1 MKLFLA
7 ALTIWSLPMF
17 GMSCGS
23 ANVQNTAPAKPVSTS
38 KPAGETV
45 TLTNDHPIASFV
57 VKPDV
62 LKNSPSILEV
72 AVIKVVNPAAKAV
85 TILVHL
91 SPANDKGEL
100 SNARI
105 NVGNFSLYPVD
116 RPGKFMLDAADAL
129 RTAAETRMPPDAK
142 GWRLVF
148 ELERQ
153 AEQTSAPLEVTIAS
167 PNWKSDKG

>member
-7 ALTIWSLPMF
+7 AITIWSLPLF

-23 ANVQNTAPAKPVSTS
+23 ANVQNTAPAKPVSTAT
-38 KPAGETV
+38 PAGETV
-45 TLTNDHPIASFV
+45 TLTYDHPTASFAV
-57 VKPDV
+57 APDV
-62 LKNSPSILEV
+62 LKKAPATLEV
-72 AVIKVVNPAAKAV
+72 SVTKVVNPAAKSV

-91 SPANDKGEL
+91 SPANEKGEL

-105 NVGNFSLYPVD
+105 AVGNFSLYPVE

-129 RTAAETRMPPDAK
+129 RTAAGTRMPPDAK

-153 AEQTSAPLEVTIAS
+153 AEQGSAPLEVTIAA

>member
-7 ALTIWSLPMF
+7 AITIWSLPLF

-23 ANVQNTAPAKPVSTS
+23 ANVQNTAPAKPVSTAT
-38 KPAGETV
+38 PAAETV
-45 TLTNDHPIASFV
+45 TLTNDHPTASFAV
-57 VKPDV
+57 QPDIF
-62 LKNSPSILEV
+62 KNSPATLEV
-72 AVIKVVNPAAKAV
+72 AVTKVVNPAAKAV

-91 SPANDKGEL
+91 SPANEKGEL
-100 SNARI
+100 SNARVG
-105 NVGNFSLYPVD
+105 VGNFSLYPVD

-148 ELERQ
+148 ELEEH
-153 AEQTSAPLEVTIAS
+153 AEQRSATLEITIAA

>member
-7 ALTIWSLPMF
+7 ALTIWSLPLL

-23 ANVQNTAPAKPVSTS
+23 VNVQNTAPAKPVSTAT
-38 KPAGETV
+38 PAGETV
-45 TLTNDHPIASFV
+45 TLTNDHPSASFV
-57 VKPDV
+57 VPPDV
-62 LKNSPSILEV
+62 LKNSPAALEV
-72 AVIKVVNPAAKAV
+72 AVTKVVNPAAKAV

-91 SPANDKGEL
+91 SPANEKGEL

-105 NVGNFSLYPVD
+105 GVGNFSLYPVE

-129 RTAAETRMPPDAK
+129 RTAAQTRMPPDAK

-153 AEQTSAPLEVTIAS
+153 AEQTSAPLEVTIAA
-167 PNWKSDKG
+167 PNWISDKN